1 MKLIAGI
8 RKLLGTPE
16 RIAIVWLIAGVL
28 LLAWVVL
35 QDAFYIRNPIGY
47 YYMLGFPLLLALQHL
62 LASALRMFAERI
74 ARKPL
79 RAAASYYQNANALL
93 EQSELDLA
101 VAEYD
106 LIIRIDPD
114 NARAY
119 TGRGR
124 TYDLKGEHD
133 LAIADYTA
141 AIRIDPFIRGL
152 AHRKSLGGDAGDYDL
167 AWAQYYRGCSYLSK
181 GEADLA
187 KRDFDSATLLGHA
200 GFPKALG
207 NAGLLKA
214 HSYNTPAMAH
224 HHRSEDAVA
233 VHYVKPCRAV
243 RMNEGENF
251 RYSKFYVGVSCKTCL
266 ENIPN
271 HKFLGAPFGSPMSR
285 FIFPCLLLVSP
296 LPGWLFIENLVEGR
310 IFPWLGFPFLM
321 VFAFLPLWADE
332 LAAFMMT
339 IAKPL
344 ATKFL
349 AKPFYGIQ

>member
-16 RIAIVWLIAGVL
+16 RIAVAWLIAGVL

-74 ARKPL
+74 ARKRL

-106 LIIRIDPD
+106 LIIHIDPD

-124 TYDLKGEHD
+124 IYDLKGEHD

-141 AIRIDPFIRGL
+141 ASRIDPFIRGL
-152 AHRKSLGGDAGDYDL
+152 AHRKSLGDDAGDYDL
-167 AWAQYYRGCSYLSK
+167 AWAHYYRGCSYLSM
-181 GEADLA
+181 GEGALA
-187 KRDFDSATLLGHA
+187 KREFDSAIALGNV

-214 HSYNTPAMAH
+214 HSYNIPAMVH
-224 HHRSEDAVA
+224 HQRSEDAGA

-243 RMNEGENF
+243 RMNEGTNF
-251 RYSKFYVGVSCKTCL
+251 LCSKYYVGVSCKACL

-271 HKFLGAPFGSPMSR
+271 HKFLGADLGSPMSR
-285 FIFPCLLLVSP
+285 AVFPCLILVCP
-296 LPGWLFIENLVEGR
+296 LPGWIIVENLIEGR
-310 IFPWLGFPFLM
+310 MFPWLVIPFL
-321 VFAFLPLWADE
+321 VICAFVPLWADE
-332 LAAFMMT
+332 LAALMMT